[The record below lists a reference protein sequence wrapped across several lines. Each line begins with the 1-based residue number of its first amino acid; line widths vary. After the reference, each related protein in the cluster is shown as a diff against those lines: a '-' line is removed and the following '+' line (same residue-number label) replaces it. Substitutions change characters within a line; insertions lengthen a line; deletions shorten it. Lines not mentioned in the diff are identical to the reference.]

1 MMWRMTLC
9 IFPKIVA
16 WALLERMSEGMI
28 QPLVVGSFGSMDPL
42 VDGTWPSGIIQTGP
56 FLT

>member
-1 MMWRMTLC
+1 
-9 IFPKIVA
+9 
-16 WALLERMSEGMI
+16 MSEGMI